1 MTSIHTLNVSAA
13 ELEQLSRDFPNT
25 RVSVILENAARAMRV
40 AAEELSSV
48 NDVPMWVV
56 PLQDSVHS
64 LALAITHAG
73 WVTRTS
79 TMPGSNT
86 YNVHKYAIDSYER
99 LAADIKSNVYATT
112 RASRRYP
119 HTTRRAAIRK
129 ELKNEERRFDS

>member
-1 MTSIHTLNVSAA
+1 MTSRYSLLVSAA

-25 RVSVILENAARAMRV
+25 RVNVVLENAARTMRT

-56 PLQDSVHS
+56 PLQDSVHT

-86 YNVHKYAIDSYER
+86 YNVHNYAVDSYER
-99 LAADIKSNVYATT
+99 LVAAVKSNAYATT

-119 HTTRRAAIRK
+119 HATRRAAIRK